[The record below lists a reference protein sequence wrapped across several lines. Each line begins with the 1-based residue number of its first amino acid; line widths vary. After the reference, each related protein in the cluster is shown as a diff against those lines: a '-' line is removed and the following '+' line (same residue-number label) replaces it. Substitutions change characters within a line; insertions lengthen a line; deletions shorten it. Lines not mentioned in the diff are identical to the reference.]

1 MLSCRMSRK
10 RYFWA
15 LGTMLLVSMSAMA
28 EPADEKSID
37 PWEPM
42 NRGIFRF
49 NDTLDRY
56 TLKPLA
62 EGYRWITPD
71 PVERGV
77 NNVFRNL
84 QEIRNL
90 INQLLQGKPIEAASD
105 TARFLVN
112 STVGIVG
119 IFDVASHI
127 GLERHEEDFGQT
139 LAVWGVPQGPYLVLP
154 FFGPSSPRGAVGF
167 TMDVYVHPLNEVD
180 DVRVRNSLTALDL
193 ASRRADLLKVEDVIF
208 GDRYIFIRDAY
219 LQQRQ
224 ALINDG
230 NTEDDEFVDE
240 FGGDF
245 DETF

>member
-1 MLSCRMSRK
+1 
-10 RYFWA
+10 
-15 LGTMLLVSMSAMA
+15 
-28 EPADEKSID
+28 
-37 PWEPM
+37 
-42 NRGIFRF
+42 
-49 NDTLDRY
+49 
-56 TLKPLA
+56 
-62 EGYRWITPD
+62 
-71 PVERGV
+71 
-77 NNVFRNL
+77 
-84 QEIRNL
+84 
-90 INQLLQGKPIEAASD
+90 
-105 TARFLVN
+105 
-112 STVGIVG
+112 VG

-193 ASRRADLLKVEDVIF
+193 VSRRADLLKVEDVIF

-230 NTEDDEFVDE
+230 STEGDEFVDE